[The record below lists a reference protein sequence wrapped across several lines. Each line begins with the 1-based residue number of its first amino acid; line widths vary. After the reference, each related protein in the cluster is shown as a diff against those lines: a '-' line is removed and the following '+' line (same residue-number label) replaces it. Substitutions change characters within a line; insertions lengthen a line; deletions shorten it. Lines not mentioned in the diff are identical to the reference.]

1 MDKSEDY
8 EKLMLNMELE
18 NIFFNTITDIDNII
32 KIVYNINSID
42 ILIVLKNKMYNL
54 KPVLYDEIN
63 KLYLNLKN
71 SGTIYK
77 IDVLYLL
84 FFKFKLKIFQS
95 NKDNK

>member
-42 ILIVLKNKMYNL
+42 ILIVLNNKM
-54 KPVLYDEIN
+54 
-63 KLYLNLKN
+63 
-71 SGTIYK
+71 
-77 IDVLYLL
+77 
-84 FFKFKLKIFQS
+84 
-95 NKDNK
+95 